1 MNLAHI
7 HLLLNH
13 FPTVGNVI
21 ALGLLLFGIFGKS
34 KELKEASLA
43 VFFGIALLTIPTYI
57 TGNAAQDSVCRSP
70 INTAATDCPSPLPGV
85 SVNAIHEHESAA
97 FESFGFMQLTG
108 FLAWLG
114 LWQYRR
120 MSRLPNWNL
129 SAILLLAT
137 VSLVLMTRA
146 ALIGGQIHHTEV
158 RDAPAAINAAVGAG
172 RPLARRVGAFVVGT
186 KWVWPTCETLHFVGL
201 SLLFGIAA
209 LVDLRILGM
218 MRGLSYRAVH
228 RLMPWSIMG
237 FGINMITGFFFFVG
251 APQQYTSNPVFH
263 WKLIL
268 MMLAGINVL
277 YFTIFDEA
285 WAVDAGEDAP
295 FTAKAVAATALF
307 LVVGVLYCGRML
319 PFLGNAF

>member
-13 FPTVGNVI
+13 FPTIGNAI
-21 ALGLLLFGIFGKS
+21 ALGLLLFGILGKS
-34 KELKEASLA
+34 NELKQASLI

-85 SVNAIHEHESAA
+85 SVNIIHEHESAA
-97 FESFGFMQLTG
+97 FEAIGFMQFTG

-129 SAILLLAT
+129 SAILLLAA
-137 VSLVLMTRA
+137 VSFVLMTRT
-146 ALIGGQIHHTEV
+146 ALIGGQIHHSEL
-158 RDAPAAINAAVGAG
+158 RAAQELVDAG

-218 MRGLSYRAVH
+218 MRRLSFRAVH
-228 RLMPWSIMG
+228 RLMPWSILG
-237 FGINMITGFFFFVG
+237 FGLNMITGFFFFVG

-268 MMLAGINVL
+268 MMLAGLNVL

-285 WAVDAGEDAP
+285 WAVGADEDAP
-295 FTAKAVAATALF
+295 FTAKAVAATALI

>member
-1 MNLAHI
+1 M
-7 HLLLNH
+7 
-13 FPTVGNVI
+13 T
-21 ALGLLLFGIFGKS
+21 
-34 KELKEASLA
+34 
-43 VFFGIALLTIPTYI
+43 
-57 TGNAAQDSVCRSP
+57 
-70 INTAATDCPSPLPGV
+70 
-85 SVNAIHEHESAA
+85 
-97 FESFGFMQLTG
+97 
-108 FLAWLG
+108 
-114 LWQYRR
+114 
-120 MSRLPNWNL
+120 RLPNWNL
-129 SAILLLAT
+129 SAILLLAA
-137 VSLVLMTRA
+137 VSLALMTRA
-146 ALIGGQIHHTEV
+146 ALIGGQIHHSEV
-158 RDAPAAINAAVGAG
+158 RAAPGAINAVVDAG

-218 MRGLSYRAVH
+218 MRSLSFRAVH

-237 FGINMITGFFFFVG
+237 FGMNMITGFFFFVG

-285 WAVDAGEDAP
+285 WAVGADEDAP
-295 FTAKAVAATALF
+295 FTAKAVAATALV

>member
-13 FPTVGNVI
+13 FPTIGNVI
-21 ALGLLLFGIFGKS
+21 GLGLLLFGIFGKS
-34 KELKEASLA
+34 NELKEASLV

-85 SVNAIHEHESAA
+85 SVNTIHEHESAA
-97 FESFGFMQLTG
+97 FEAFGFMQLTG

-129 SAILLLAT
+129 SAILLLAA
-137 VSLVLMTRA
+137 VSFGLMTRA
-146 ALIGGQIHHTEV
+146 ALIGGQIHHSELGA
-158 RDAPAAINAAVGAG
+158 APAAINAAVDAG
-172 RPLARRVGAFVVGT
+172 RPLARRIGAFVVGT

-218 MRGLSYRAVH
+218 MRRLSYRAVH
-228 RLMPWSIMG
+228 RLMPWSILG
-237 FGINMITGFFFFVG
+237 FGLNMITGFFFFVG

-285 WAVDAGEDAP
+285 WAVGADEDAP
-295 FTAKAVAATALF
+295 FTAKAVAATALV